1 MAKEEQLANPETE
14 SAIVP
19 ENEAQEAVFG
29 SSDDFFSALDNDV
42 NSMIIDQD
50 EAVEVATPDEQS
62 EAVTQT
68 QESDS
73 TIETTDWEKR
83 YKDSSREAQKMKS
96 KLDEVEPFIPIL
108 DTMKEDSGLVG
119 VVKDYLQNGGKTEN
133 VKEALNLPD
142 DFEFDMD
149 DAVANPQSDS
159 GKLFNH
165 TIGNIVDNR
174 VNQQLQTENQ
184 TRAADADA
192 ERRAAEAQ
200 QFKKESGMADEEFD
214 DMMAWADDHRINL
227 EDIYYLKNRGQVAS
241 NVAKATK
248 DDMLNQMKNVR
259 EIPKSTSSVNSVSQE
274 TTDPD
279 KQVLDALK
287 GLDQGVDTLFSF
299 DSE

>member
-1 MAKEEQLANPETE
+1 MAKKEQLANPETE
-14 SAIVP
+14 NAVVP

-42 NSMIIDQD
+42 NSMIIDPD
-50 EAVEVATPDEQS
+50 EKKEVATPDAQS
-62 EAVTQT
+62 EEVTQT

-83 YKDSSREAQKMKS
+83 YKDSSREAQKMKA

-108 DTMKEDSGLVG
+108 DTMKGDPGLVNN
-119 VVKDYLQNGGKTEN
+119 VKDYLQNGGKTEN
-133 VKEALNLPD
+133 VKEALNLPE
-142 DFEFDMD
+142 DFEFDMEE
-149 DAVANPQSDS
+149 AFSQPNSDS
-159 GKLFNH
+159 AKAFNH
-165 TIGNIVDNR
+165 TISNIVDTR

-192 ERRAAEAQ
+192 ERRATEAQ
-200 QFKKESGMADEEFD
+200 QFKKESNMDDEEFD
-214 DMMAWADDHRINL
+214 DMMDWANDHKINL

>member
-1 MAKEEQLANPETE
+1 MAKKEQLANPETE
-14 SAIVP
+14 NAVVP

-42 NSMIIDQD
+42 NSMIIDPD
-50 EAVEVATPDEQS
+50 EKKEVATPDAQS
-62 EAVTQT
+62 EEVTQT

-83 YKDSSREAQKMKS
+83 YKDSSREAQKMKA

-108 DTMKEDSGLVG
+108 DTMKGDPGLVNN
-119 VVKDYLQNGGKTEN
+119 VKDYLQNGGKTEN
-133 VKEALNLPD
+133 VKEALNLPE
-142 DFEFDMD
+142 DFEFDMEE
-149 DAVANPQSDS
+149 AFSQPNSDS
-159 GKLFNH
+159 AKAFNH
-165 TIGNIVDNR
+165 TISNIVDTR

-192 ERRAAEAQ
+192 ERRATEAQ
-200 QFKKESGMADEEFD
+200 QFKKESNMDDEEFD
-214 DMMAWADDHRINL
+214 DMMDWANDHKINL

-259 EIPKSTSSVNSVSQE
+259 EIPKSTSSVNSASQE
-274 TTDPD
+274 AVDPD